1 MRIYFCSNK
10 DGVLVTNHVP
20 NLTIDNNGICF
31 HKQLPVTRVIYGN
44 KGISLFRESLP
55 PIPEGKI
62 IALDVD

>member
-10 DGVLVTNHVP
+10 GGVLVTNHVP
-20 NLTIDNNGICF
+20 NLTIDNNGIYF
-31 HKQLPVTRVIYGN
+31 HEQLPITRATSGN